1 MGHKADWP
9 VVRGVWKGYTQRMS
23 TAHETTTELKEML
36 ALLRKTPQGSL
47 PIDDID
53 RLEEIVRKVVRD
65 EPCWISEDEAAA
77 LLGATVPGSIAYLA
91 RRGFLPSRHAPDG
104 SLELPFASILYERIV
119 REGLMAIGGDEL
131 TEEEKRIL
139 SESRPGTLPWKREG
153 ATPSA

>member
-1 MGHKADWP
+1 
-9 VVRGVWKGYTQRMS
+9 MS
-23 TAHETTTELKEML
+23 TTHETTTELKEML
-36 ALLRKTPQGSL
+36 ALLRETPQGSL

-53 RLEEIVRKVVRD
+53 RLEAIVRRVVRD
-65 EPCWISEDEAAA
+65 EPCWISEEEAAA

-91 RRGFLPSRHAPDG
+91 KRGFLPSRHSPDG
-104 SLELPFASILYERIV
+104 SLELPFASILYERMV
-119 REGLMAIGGDEL
+119 REGLMAIGGREL